1 MRSQTTMER
10 DIKEGQRAVKDCG
23 KRECGLSGAGD
34 RSLEGPKSGQNL
46 LRWCVMFREFGQQC
60 VMFRGGA
67 ELWSK
72 ERRSRRCKLGV
83 VTCVCTRVCVDCLT
97 DVQLKRHI
105 RVRNKRFVTDRALTA
120 ATSFLP
126 IMRGYHSILS
136 QHTCAF

>member
-67 ELWSK
+67 VRGVQRGSRATEQGKK
-72 ERRSRRCKLGV
+72 ESS
-83 VTCVCTRVCVDCLT
+83 
-97 DVQLKRHI
+97 VQAGCGGAHL
-105 RVRNKRFVTDRALTA
+105 
-120 ATSFLP
+120 
-126 IMRGYHSILS
+126 
-136 QHTCAF
+136 